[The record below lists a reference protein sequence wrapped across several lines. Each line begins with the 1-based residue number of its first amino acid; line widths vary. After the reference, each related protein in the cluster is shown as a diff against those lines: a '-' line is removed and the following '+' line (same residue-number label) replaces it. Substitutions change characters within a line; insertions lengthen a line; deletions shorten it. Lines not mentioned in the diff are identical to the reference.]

1 MIGRANC
8 HMATMAAAPSIFRF
22 SWFVVCYFTFPIQS
36 TQKLQETICYINEY
50 VLRICLKIWGYECI
64 KTDES
69 KYGNSPSPPAG
80 NELLHV
86 ARSGLRR
93 VESACVNIHRHGH
106 YTRVGPSP
114 GGGDPL
120 PILHSKLSAVQD
132 PNARRMGGREKNKES
147 VSQWLIQV
155 FLGLHI
161 HIFFLC
167 ISLGSHVNTDLTLD
181 LFFCSSLPRTIF
193 SYKLIIIYHIL

>member
-1 MIGRANC
+1 MIGRATNGNL
-8 HMATMAAAPSIFRF
+8 ATMAGTPSNIFRW

-36 TQKLQETICYINEY
+36 RQKLQETICYINEY
-50 VLRICLKIWGYECI
+50 VLRMCRKIWGYECI

-69 KYGNSPSPPAG
+69 KYGNSPPPSPPPPPAG
-80 NELLHV
+80 TELPHV
-86 ARSGLRR
+86 ARIGLRR
-93 VESACVNIHRHGH
+93 VESGCVNIHRHGH

-120 PILHSKLSAVQD
+120 PILHSKLSALQD

-161 HIFFLC
+161 HIFFPLHL
-167 ISLGSHVNTDLTLD
+167 LGVACKHWFDGRFI
-181 LFFCSSLPRTIF
+181 FFFVVSF
-193 SYKLIIIYHIL
+193 